1 MSADTVENF
10 PPSPPDPTSVIED
23 QALDAVAWMSL
34 LMRAR
39 MVGDFEEAQEA
50 KDRLNELG
58 VVVAFRR
65 GPTLGKHTPPEV
77 GP

>member
-1 MSADTVENF
+1 
-10 PPSPPDPTSVIED
+10 
-23 QALDAVAWMSL
+23 MSL

-65 GPTLGKHTPPEV
+65 GPTLGRHAAPEANL
-77 GP
+77 